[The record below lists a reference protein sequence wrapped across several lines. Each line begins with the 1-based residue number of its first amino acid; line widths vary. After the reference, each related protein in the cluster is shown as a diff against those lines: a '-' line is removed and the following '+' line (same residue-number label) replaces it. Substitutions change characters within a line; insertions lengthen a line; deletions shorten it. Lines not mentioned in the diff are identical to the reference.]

1 MDSQSMSRPA
11 SSSSAVRRAS
21 SRVPLLSSSTR
32 LPSEEAVRTIS
43 TMSGWA
49 RGSPMPPKKTV
60 STLSGMVVMALRK
73 VSGRMSPMISF
84 FQLLRKHI
92 LQRRLQHAVGSM

>member
-1 MDSQSMSRPA
+1 
-11 SSSSAVRRAS
+11 
-21 SRVPLLSSSTR
+21 
-32 LPSEEAVRTIS
+32 
-43 TMSGWA
+43 
-49 RGSPMPPKKTV
+49 MPPKKTV

-92 LQRRLQHAVGSM
+92 LQRRLQRAVGSM